1 RAAAVNRQWRA
12 VALPTLYRTACV
24 VIGDSQGA
32 AALASGSNEIQL
44 LSNIDLL
51 HVAGQTEHA
60 REVRIFVQ
68 GMGQTAG
75 QLLRQLLLAG
85 LGGGVVWPQVERLRI
100 DMRDSGKE
108 MQTNAEGE
116 NGPEALRTLNDFLSR
131 ALPSLRE
138 IEYYGDNAKAV
149 YGCIPIERL
158 IKERL
163 RGPVPL
169 RVVRV
174 KSDCWPKL
182 TDDYETEIT
191 APPIDIECMEIEG
204 SDESYM
210 MPVPTMVANSL
221 VELSLLPVIE
231 EFEWKLFEPE
241 IDPNTPNPPLVFSSL
256 KSLTLSSAVVY
267 NRDDWEDEESSDSE
281 DGKLYLN
288 DVEDDLFTRF
298 KNFPDYKPEFPVL
311 SHLELCYPLGM
322 FDVLTFAKSP
332 ISSLILCDSFYSLN
346 EGWDLTIFPG
356 LRSLS
361 FRITGTMS
369 KQDTTRFND
378 TLSTILPT
386 VSPNLQHLTLAM
398 NLEEGSQL
406 RLSTPPLLADS
417 LSHLTLEGEYGQHD
431 VEHLLQSFPNLR
443 SLSVCAI
450 VGEPASTVLEL
461 VDKHRCANTVQLLMP
476 LNASLCVLNVHE
488 KRYFSGYNGWNCIPG
503 PKRPMAPKLSHC
515 RGLLAGLICR
525 LPALDTMRVS
535 SHSVDGVNESIQAIV
550 KSGVSPEHI
559 ACLQRLRVHS
569 LDY

>member
-1 RAAAVNRQWRA
+1 MAA
-12 VALPTLYRTACV
+12 
-24 VIGDSQGA
+24 S
-32 AALASGSNEIQL
+32 ASGSDEIRL
-44 LSNIDLL
+44 RSNIDLL
-51 HVAGQTEHA
+51 HTADQTDNV
-60 REVRIFVQ
+60 REVRVFVQ

-85 LGGGVVWPQVERLRI
+85 LGGGVVWPRVECLRI

-108 MQTNAEGE
+108 MQTSAEGE
-116 NGPEALRTLNDFLSR
+116 RGPEALRTLNDFLSR

-149 YGCIPIERL
+149 YGCVPIEQL

-169 RVVRV
+169 RVLRVR
-174 KSDCWPKL
+174 SDCWPKL
-182 TDDYETEIT
+182 TDDYETGIT
-191 APPIDIECMEIEG
+191 APPIDIECMAIEG
-204 SDESYM
+204 RDESYL

-221 VELSLLPVIE
+221 VELTLLPVIE

-241 IDPNTPNPPLVFSSL
+241 IDPNIPNPPLVFSSL
-256 KSLTLSSAVVY
+256 KSLTLSSAMYIGDELPYRTEDNWYRSVY

-288 DVEDDLFTRF
+288 DVEDDLSTRF
-298 KNFPDYKPEFPVL
+298 KNFPNYKPEFPVL
-311 SHLELCYPLGM
+311 SHLELRYPLGM

-332 ISSLILCDSFYSLN
+332 ISSLVLCSSSYSFN

-361 FRITGTMS
+361 FRITGAMS
-369 KQDTTRFND
+369 KHDTTRFND

-386 VSPNLQHLTLAM
+386 VSPNLQRLTLAM

-406 RLSTPPLLADS
+406 RLSTPPPFADS

-431 VEHLLQSFPNLR
+431 VEHLLQLFPNLR
-443 SLSVCAI
+443 SMSVCAI
-450 VGEPASTVLEL
+450 MGEPVSTVPEL
-461 VDKHRCANTVQLLMP
+461 VDKHRRANTVQLMMP
-476 LNASLCVLNVHE
+476 LNASLRVLNVCE
-488 KRYFSGYNGWNCIPG
+488 RQYFSGYNGWNCIPD
-503 PKRPMAPKLSHC
+503 PKRPMAPELSHC
-515 RGLLAGLICR
+515 RGLLIGLVCR
-525 LPALDTMRVS
+525 LPALDTLRVGS
-535 SHSVDGVNESIQAIV
+535 QSVDGVNESIQAIID
-550 KSGVSPEHI
+550 SGVGPEHI
-559 ACLQRLRVHS
+559 VRLQRLRVQP